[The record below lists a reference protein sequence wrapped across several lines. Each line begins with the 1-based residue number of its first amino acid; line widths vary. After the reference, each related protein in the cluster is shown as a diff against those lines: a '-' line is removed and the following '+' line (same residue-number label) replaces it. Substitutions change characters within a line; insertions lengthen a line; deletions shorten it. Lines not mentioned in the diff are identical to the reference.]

1 VLKRLANAQ
10 ARAAGT
16 LHAAELAQ
24 SVAEAVR
31 KLSSS
36 PANGEKLPLMID
48 ALNKTRNLASRV
60 GDDSNLTLDPDLDSY
75 YVQDIAV
82 TKMPT
87 LLGQVG
93 ELHSLLQISSLV
105 GSSSGAPTV
114 RSLILDGM
122 VHSTFEEIER
132 DVEGAHRGSAGDR
145 LRQTLDPDIA
155 SMVSAGEVYLEA
167 MRSSLGATDTASLKQ
182 SYARLADDALRAW
195 GASQAELSRLLNAR
209 LSNLVAKLRGSLI
222 LNGLLATF
230 SIALALITYRHIVRP
245 LQKLER
251 LADKVRETK
260 DYDLRTD
267 YKSQDEIGRL
277 AIAFNAMLT
286 ELAEAREREAAEQAH
301 VSAMQAELARV
312 ARLTTMGEMTASIA
326 HEINQPLAA
335 VVNNANAGLRWLD
348 RQPPNIERTR
358 SILTR
363 IINDG
368 GRASEVIASIRAMLT
383 KGSQSRAQLDIN
395 DLIRDVMTL
404 VGGEI
409 KRRDVSIRTELDNE
423 LPRLSGNRAQLRQVL
438 LNLIMNG
445 LEAMAST
452 TERARTLYVRST
464 ASSDQHD
471 VVVMVQDTGTGIGD
485 EDRKRIFDAFFST
498 KPEGMGMGLSICRS
512 IVEAHGGRIMAL
524 PANPHGS
531 VFKVVLP
538 VEEPNEPS

>member
-1 VLKRLANAQ
+1 
-10 ARAAGT
+10 
-16 LHAAELAQ
+16 
-24 SVAEAVR
+24 
-31 KLSSS
+31 
-36 PANGEKLPLMID
+36 
-48 ALNKTRNLASRV
+48 
-60 GDDSNLTLDPDLDSY
+60 
-75 YVQDIAV
+75 
-82 TKMPT
+82 
-87 LLGQVG
+87 
-93 ELHSLLQISSLV
+93 
-105 GSSSGAPTV
+105 
-114 RSLILDGM
+114 
-122 VHSTFEEIER
+122 
-132 DVEGAHRGSAGDR
+132 
-145 LRQTLDPDIA
+145 
-155 SMVSAGEVYLEA
+155 MVSAGEVYLEA

-209 LSNLVAKLRGSLI
+209 LSNLLAKLRGSLI